1 MGQAMEVAD
10 VKADAAAAAH
20 GGADCPAPSRR
31 PYLGLSGVLLAA
43 LQVAAEIPAALL
55 GWRQTGLPGLE
66 APDKYLYDLHQVWL
80 AKQEQTARPELALI
94 AIRSARSP
102 TMPRS
107 NLSIG
112 DCSPNSLCWPKLVH
126 PSSD

>member
-43 LQVAAEIPAALL
+43 LLVAAGVPAALP
-55 GWRQTGLPGLE
+55 GWRQTGLPDRE

-94 AIRSARSP
+94 AITERTIADYAAQQPVDRGLLAQL
-102 TMPRS
+102 TV
-107 NLSIG
+107 LA
-112 DCSPNSLCWPKLVH
+112 
-126 PSSD
+126 